1 MIEAEVGSVGSGLPA
16 TGSVGMGP
24 ISQNLIDPSSNDEI
38 SEEEKVRELM
48 NLVCPRK
55 VLVG

>member
-38 SEEEKVRELM
+38 SEEKVRELM